1 MRCFYLPRIEAHAV
15 ESTLDILLDMYLK
28 IQSDY
33 FHLGTRAAAVL
44 EHDSWEGL
52 KPFAPQ
58 TKAACADTIS

>member
-1 MRCFYLPRIEAHAV
+1 
-15 ESTLDILLDMYLK
+15 MYLK

-33 FHLGTRAAAVL
+33 FNLGTRAAAVL